1 MIFSIHKY
9 LTAVRFSLNNEIL
22 KMTSAWSFK
31 SCFFRYFEKK
41 NVITHFENSYENGDG
56 DRYSKVAGLQ
66 PILY

>member
-1 MIFSIHKY
+1 
-9 LTAVRFSLNNEIL
+9 
-22 KMTSAWSFK
+22 MTSAWSFK